1 MMFVNSDFT
10 DLLKVFSEKNI
21 KYLVIGG
28 YASIQYAE
36 PRFTKNLDIWIS
48 TDKINGKAVYKA
60 LKEFG
65 APLKDIKES
74 DFSDEGTY
82 YQIGIPPV
90 RVDIFMGV
98 PGGKFNECWENKVE
112 IQFDDLVIPFIS
124 REDLIKIKKAAGRPQ
139 DLIDIEQLNQKHK

>member
-28 YASIQYAE
+28 YAFIQYAE
-36 PRFTKNLDIWIS
+36 PRFTKDLDIWIS
-48 TDKINGKAVYKA
+48 TDEINGKAVYKA

-65 APLKDIKES
+65 APLKDINES

-82 YQIGIPPV
+82 YQMGIPPV

-98 PGGKFNECWENKVE
+98 PGGNFTECWENKVE
-112 IQFDDLVIPFIS
+112 IRFNDLVIPFIS

-139 DLIDIEQLNQKHK
+139 DLIDIEQLNQKP